1 MSAYFCEGTGMM
13 CHICRNAAVICNRLM
28 PLEKAE
34 FKEVARDV
42 GTWSVYHCS
51 SNNIASFFCENW
63 RKNFRQDLHSALI
76 QVFSSPHSASMF
88 ISISPNKPKASR
100 LLWCF
105 VTLQLWSRHWVLRG
119 IPAHCA
125 AESHWDIMSEET
137 FRKPTTVWLWI
148 KKNPLFVFPLSANVH
163 LCLKPSF
170 FHIASFILNSFA
182 LLSRY

>member
-1 MSAYFCEGTGMM
+1 MRG
-13 CHICRNAAVICNRLM
+13 
-28 PLEKAE
+28 P
-34 FKEVARDV
+34 EVD
-42 GTWSVYHCS
+42 
-51 SNNIASFFCENW
+51 IAGVLNTTSPPFFCENW

-76 QVFSSPHSASMF
+76 QVFSVCFPHSASMF
-88 ISISPNKPKASR
+88 ISIFPNKPKVSR

-105 VTLQLWSRHWVLRG
+105 VTLQLWSRHCVLRG

-137 FRKPTTVWLWI
+137 FRNSLLLFI
-148 KKNPLFVFPLSANVH
+148 NCLALNKKNPSFVFPLSANVH
-163 LCLKPSF
+163 LRLKPSN